1 MKGLIL
7 DYNQSEAFILLED
20 DSVGTIPINSLPTVL
35 PIGSNIN
42 LSNLSNSNNLKYNPL
57 NRCDDFF

>member
-20 DSVGTIPINSLPTVL
+20 DSVTTIPINSLPTVL

-42 LSNLSNSNNLKYNPL
+42 LGNLYSSNNLKYNPY
-57 NRCDDFF
+57 NKTEDFF

>member
-7 DYNQSEAFILLED
+7 DYNQSEAFVLLED
-20 DSVGTIPINSLPTVL
+20 DSVSTIPINSLPTVL

-42 LSNLSNSNNLKYNPL
+42 LCNLYNSNNLKYHPYNKSE
-57 NRCDDFF
+57 DFF